1 MALGPLIVRSFDAL
15 RSRAPNGVIGFVI
28 AAAQVKRS
36 KTHIVVIAALATL
49 SGCAPLAT
57 VRETRPRLG
66 GQQGT
71 SPQLQRAEQQ
81 IAAGQQLKASH
92 PDRATGF
99 YLACAESATSELRR
113 NPKDRIALRDYNFAL
128 SRVFSV
134 IRDAPFEPWTRP
146 LNVPAPSGG
155 EYLLTHRAIAN
166 RLWRP
171 QDYELIPA
179 DELDVRGKFVVPRL
193 TREGAG
199 AALVAVRR
207 ERAPQ
212 IPLRFAPPRVY
223 TAVSALARFTE
234 RKCEIQFIDPL
245 ASETVSISG
254 RTLPLHADFTA
265 PIALG
270 LTREHPEKIGFAAML
285 NPEKF
290 AYTERFIQVQ
300 PYDPNKIPVVFVHGL
315 QDTPVSWVP
324 MVNALWS
331 DPVLRRNYQVCAF
344 SYPSGYPIP
353 YSALLLRRE
362 LDALDRTFP
371 HHRPIVLVGHSMG
384 GIISRLMVTDSGGD
398 KLWRYF
404 FGKPPAQTK
413 LSPDTK
419 ALLEEALIFKPRR
432 DVARLI
438 FISTPHRGSV
448 IAENPIGR
456 IGSSLIRK
464 SVQYMNA
471 GREILQASV
480 VQEDPT
486 VLKLNRLPNSIDT
499 LAPNDP
505 FVKEMNTLPMAKRI
519 PYHSIIGDRGR
530 GDTPNS
536 SDGVVPYWS
545 SHVSGAKS
553 ERIVPSD
560 HGANQNPQGIAE
572 VIRILNEHV
581 AGKGSGNRPR
591 PGLRRT
597 ETRYDSPSSNARR
610 SSATVSN

>member
-1 MALGPLIVRSFDAL
+1 
-15 RSRAPNGVIGFVI
+15 
-28 AAAQVKRS
+28 
-36 KTHIVVIAALATL
+36 
-49 SGCAPLAT
+49 
-57 VRETRPRLG
+57 
-66 GQQGT
+66 
-71 SPQLQRAEQQ
+71 
-81 IAAGQQLKASH
+81 
-92 PDRATGF
+92 
-99 YLACAESATSELRR
+99 
-113 NPKDRIALRDYNFAL
+113 
-128 SRVFSV
+128 
-134 IRDAPFEPWTRP
+134 
-146 LNVPAPSGG
+146 
-155 EYLLTHRAIAN
+155 
-166 RLWRP
+166 
-171 QDYELIPA
+171 
-179 DELDVRGKFVVPRL
+179 
-193 TREGAG
+193 
-199 AALVAVRR
+199 
-207 ERAPQ
+207 
-212 IPLRFAPPRVY
+212 
-223 TAVSALARFTE
+223 
-234 RKCEIQFIDPL
+234 
-245 ASETVSISG
+245 
-254 RTLPLHADFTA
+254 LHADFTA

-315 QDTPVSWVP
+315 QATPVSWVP

-331 DPVLRRNYQVCAF
+331 DPVLRRSYQVCAF

-432 DVARLI
+432 DVARVI

-505 FVKEMNTLPMAKRI
+505 FVKEMNILPMAQRI

-553 ERIVPSD
+553 ERIVPSG

-610 SSATVSN
+610 SSSATVSN

>member
-1 MALGPLIVRSFDAL
+1 MPCLKQSRLYRARKTVSKQVR
-15 RSRAPNGVIGFVI
+15 
-28 AAAQVKRS
+28 RS
-36 KTHIVVIAALATL
+36 KTRIVVIAALATL
-49 SGCAPLAT
+49 GACAPLAE
-57 VRETRPRLG
+57 VRETSPRLG
-66 GQQGT
+66 AHYGT
-71 SPQLQRAEQQ
+71 SLQLQRAEQQ
-81 IAAGQQLKASH
+81 IAAGEQLRASH
-92 PDRATGF
+92 PEQAVGC
-99 YLACAESATSELRR
+99 YLASVESTTSELRK
-113 NPKDRIALRDYNFAL
+113 NPRDRIALRDYNFAL
-128 SRVFSV
+128 SRVFSAT
-134 IRDAPFEPWTRP
+134 RDAHLDPWTRP
-146 LNVPAPSGG
+146 LHIPASNGG
-155 EYLLTHRAIAN
+155 EYWLTNRAIAN

-179 DELDVRGKFVVPRL
+179 DELDVRGKFVVPRV

-199 AALVAVRR
+199 AALIAVRN
-207 ERAPQ
+207 EQAPQ
-212 IPLRFAPPRVY
+212 IPLRFAPQRVY
-223 TAVSALARFTE
+223 TAVTAVARFTG
-234 RKCEIQFIDPL
+234 RKCEIEFIDPL
-245 ASETVSISG
+245 ATETVNISG
-254 RTLPLHADFTA
+254 RTLPSRADFTA

-270 LTREHPEKIGFAAML
+270 LSREHPEKIGFAAML

-290 AYTERFIQVQ
+290 AYTERLIQVQ

-315 QDTPVSWVP
+315 QDTPVAWVP
-324 MVNALWS
+324 MVNALWA
-331 DPVLRRNYQVCAF
+331 DPVLRRNYQVSVF

-384 GIISRLMVTDSGGD
+384 GIISRLMVTDSSGD

-432 DVARLI
+432 DVTRLI

-545 SHVSGAKS
+545 SHLDGAES
-553 ERIVPSD
+553 EKIVPSD

>member
-1 MALGPLIVRSFDAL
+1 MKAATQLRRSKAYIVILLALALGA
-15 RSRAPNGVIGFVI
+15 
-28 AAAQVKRS
+28 
-36 KTHIVVIAALATL
+36 
-49 SGCAPLAT
+49 CAPLAQ
-57 VRETRPRLG
+57 VREVNPRLG
-66 GQQGT
+66 AQRG
-71 SPQLQRAEQQ
+71 SPLELQRAEHA
-81 IAAGQQLKASH
+81 IAEGQKLERIDPH
-92 PDRATGF
+92 RAIGF
-99 YLACAESATSELRR
+99 YLGGLEATGIAIQKDPR
-113 NPKDRIALRDYNFAL
+113 NPLALRDYNFAL

-146 LNVPAPSGG
+146 LNFPAPSGG

-193 TREGAG
+193 TRDGAG
-199 AALVAVRR
+199 AALVAVRN
-207 ERAPQ
+207 EQAPQ

-223 TAVSALARFTE
+223 TAVTAVAHFTG

-254 RTLPLHADFTA
+254 RTLPLRADFTA

-331 DPVLRRNYQVCAF
+331 DPVLRRNYQVSVF

-384 GIISRLMVTDSGGD
+384 GIISRLMITDSGGD

-404 FGKPPAQTK
+404 FGKSPAQTK

-505 FVKEMNTLPMAKRI
+505 FIKEMNTLPMAKRI

-545 SHVSGAKS
+545 SHLDGAES
-553 ERIVPSD
+553 EKIVPSGHAAHRD
-560 HGANQNPQGIAE
+560 PQAIAE
-572 VIRILNEHV
+572 MVRILKKHI
-581 AGKGSGNRPR
+581 AGEGSVERRFGTL
-591 PGLRRT
+591 PGV
-597 ETRYDSPSSNARR
+597 ETRCDSPPGNSSR
-610 SSATVSN
+610 SSTILSN